1 MKKNHQH
8 YQPKVVLAVLNYMI
22 KQEIKMIRWGILGL
36 GHIAKKF
43 AQDIVSVHGAELYA
57 VASRSSEKAS
67 SFANQFD
74 VSVSYDSY
82 DLLVQDQLVDAIYI
96 ATPHSF
102 HKEHTILCLK
112 HKKAVLCEK
121 PFAMNLEE
129 VEEMIGVSVKE
140 NTLLMEA
147 LWTTFLPHYQ
157 YVLNFLKNKTF
168 GKVILL
174 EADFGFQSTHSL
186 ESRVLKKELGGG
198 SLLDIG
204 IYPVFAALSTLGV
217 PKYIEADA
225 TFFTNGA
232 DSSCE
237 MIFNYDN
244 VKAILKSTFLK
255 ETPTEAVFTCE
266 HGVIK
271 INTRF
276 HQPTTITLLQ
286 NGIERHVDFSAQTFG
301 YNFEIEHFN
310 QLLRDHKKESELMS
324 FSFSKD
330 LIATLDLI
338 RKKINLDY

>member
-1 MKKNHQH
+1 MSKK
-8 YQPKVVLAVLNYMI
+8 
-22 KQEIKMIRWGILGL
+22 EIKIIRWGILGL
-36 GHIAKKF
+36 GHIARKF
-43 AQDIVSVHGAELYA
+43 SQDITSVHGTELYA
-57 VASRSSEKAS
+57 VASRSHQKAS
-67 SFANQFD
+67 SFANEFQ
-74 VSVSYDSY
+74 VSISYDSY
-82 DLLVQDQLVDAIYI
+82 ESLVKDPLVDAVYI

-102 HKEHTILCLK
+102 HKEHAILCLQ

-121 PFAMNLEE
+121 PFAMNLQE
-129 VEEMIGVSVKE
+129 VTEMIRVAKNN

-147 LWTTFLPHYQ
+147 LWTAFLPHFQ
-157 YVLNFLKNKTF
+157 YVKNSIKNKNF
-168 GKVILL
+168 GKIIHL
-174 EADFGFQSTHSL
+174 EADFGFKSTHSV
-186 ESRVLKKELGGG
+186 ESRVLKKDLGGG

-217 PKYIEADA
+217 PKSIEADA

-244 VKAILKSTFLK
+244 AKAILKSTFLK

-286 NGIERHVDFSAQTFG
+286 NGIEEHVDFSAKTFG

-310 QLLRDHKKESELMS
+310 QLLRDHKKESDLMS

-338 RKKINLDY
+338 RKKINLNY

>member
-1 MKKNHQH
+1 MS
-8 YQPKVVLAVLNYMI
+8 
-22 KQEIKMIRWGILGL
+22 KQETKIIRWGILGL
-36 GHIAKKF
+36 GHIAQKF
-43 AQDIVSVHGAELYA
+43 AQDIASVYGTELYA
-57 VASRSSEKAS
+57 VASRSYQKAS
-67 SFANQFD
+67 SFANQFN
-74 VSVSYDSY
+74 VPASYDSY
-82 DLLVQDQLVDAIYI
+82 ELLVKDPLVDTIYI

-102 HKEHTILCLK
+102 HKEHSILCLQ

-121 PFAMNLEE
+121 PFAMNLQE
-129 VEEMIGVSVKE
+129 VKE
-140 NTLLMEA
+140 MVRVAKKNNTLLMEA
-147 LWTTFLPHYQ
+147 LWTAFLPHFQ
-157 YVLNFLKNKTF
+157 YVKNSIKNKNF
-168 GKVILL
+168 GKIIHL
-174 EADFGFQSTHSL
+174 EADFGFKSTHSV
-186 ESRVLKKELGGG
+186 ESRVLKKDLGGG

-204 IYPVFAALSTLGV
+204 IYPVFAALSALGV
-217 PKYIEADA
+217 PKSIEADA

-286 NGIERHVDFSAQTFG
+286 NGIEEHVDFSAITFG

-310 QLLRDHKKESELMS
+310 QLLRDHKKESDLMS

-330 LIATLDLI
+330 LIATIDLI
-338 RKKINLDY
+338 RKKINLNY

>member
-1 MKKNHQH
+1 MS
-8 YQPKVVLAVLNYMI
+8 
-22 KQEIKMIRWGILGL
+22 KQETKIIRWGILGL
-36 GHIAKKF
+36 GHIAQKF
-43 AQDIVSVHGAELYA
+43 AQDIASVHGTELYA
-57 VASRSSEKAS
+57 VASRSHQKAS
-67 SFANQFD
+67 SFANQFN
-74 VSVSYDSY
+74 VPVSYGSY
-82 DLLVQDQLVDAIYI
+82 ELLVKDPLVDTIYI

-102 HKEHTILCLK
+102 HKEHTILCLQY
-112 HKKAVLCEK
+112 KKAVLCEK
-121 PFAMNLEE
+121 PFAMNLQE
-129 VEEMIGVSVKE
+129 VKEMIRVAKKN

-147 LWTTFLPHYQ
+147 LWTAFLPHFQ
-157 YVLNFLKNKTF
+157 YVKNSIKNKNF
-168 GKVILL
+168 GKIIHL
-174 EADFGFQSTHSL
+174 EADFGFKTTHSV
-186 ESRVLKKELGGG
+186 ESRVLKKDLGGG

-217 PKYIEADA
+217 PKSIEADA

-286 NGIERHVDFSAQTFG
+286 NGIEEHVDFSAKTFG

-310 QLLRDHKKESELMS
+310 QLLRDHKKESDLMS

-330 LIATLDLI
+330 LIATIDLI
-338 RKKINLDY
+338 RKKINLNY

>member
-1 MKKNHQH
+1 MS
-8 YQPKVVLAVLNYMI
+8 
-22 KQEIKMIRWGILGL
+22 KQETKIIRWGILGL
-36 GHIAKKF
+36 GHIAHKF
-43 AQDIVSVHGAELYA
+43 SQDLATVEGAELYA
-57 VASRSSEKAS
+57 VASRSHQKAS
-67 SFANQFD
+67 SFANQFN
-74 VSVSYDSY
+74 VPVSYGSY
-82 DLLVQDQLVDAIYI
+82 ELLVKDPAIDAIYI

-102 HKEHTILCLK
+102 HKEHTILCLQ

-121 PFAMNLEE
+121 PFAMNLKE
-129 VEEMIGVSVKE
+129 VTEMIAVAKE
-140 NTLLMEA
+140 NKTLLMEA
-147 LWTTFLPHYQ
+147 LWTLFLPHYQ
-157 YVLNFLKNKTF
+157 YVINFIKNEVF
-168 GKVILL
+168 GKVLLL
-174 EADFGFQSTHSL
+174 EADFGFQSTHSV
-186 ESRVLKKELGGG
+186 ESRVLRKELGGG

-204 IYPVFAALSTLGV
+204 IYPVFAALSSLGL
-217 PKYIEADA
+217 PKTIEADA

-244 VKAILKSTFLK
+244 AKAILKSTFLK

-286 NGIERHVDFSAQTFG
+286 NGIEEHVDFSAKTFG

-330 LIATLDLI
+330 LIATIDLI
-338 RKKINLDY
+338 RNKINLDY

>member
-1 MKKNHQH
+1 MS
-8 YQPKVVLAVLNYMI
+8 I
-22 KQEIKMIRWGILGL
+22 QETKIIRWGILGL
-36 GHIAKKF
+36 GHIAQKF
-43 AQDIVSVHGAELYA
+43 AQDIASVHGTELYA
-57 VASRSSEKAS
+57 VASRSHQKAS
-67 SFANQFD
+67 SFANQFN
-74 VSVSYDSY
+74 VPVSYGSY
-82 DLLVQDQLVDAIYI
+82 ELLVKDPLVDTISI

-102 HKEHTILCLK
+102 HKEHTIFCLQ

-121 PFAMNLEE
+121 PFAMNLQE
-129 VEEMIGVSVKE
+129 VKEMIRVAKKN

-147 LWTTFLPHYQ
+147 LWTAFLPHFQ
-157 YVLNFLKNKTF
+157 YVKNSIKNKNF
-168 GKVILL
+168 GKIIHL
-174 EADFGFQSTHSL
+174 EADFGFKTTHSV
-186 ESRVLKKELGGG
+186 ESRVLKKDLGGG

-217 PKYIEADA
+217 PKSIEADA

-286 NGIERHVDFSAQTFG
+286 NGIEEHVDFSAKTFG

-310 QLLRDHKKESELMS
+310 QLLRDHKKESDLMS

-330 LIATLDLI
+330 LIATIDLI
-338 RKKINLDY
+338 RKKINLNY

>member
-1 MKKNHQH
+1 MS
-8 YQPKVVLAVLNYMI
+8 
-22 KQEIKMIRWGILGL
+22 KQETKIIRWGILGL
-36 GHIAKKF
+36 GHIAQKF
-43 AQDIVSVHGAELYA
+43 AQDIASVHGTELYA
-57 VASRSSEKAS
+57 VASRSHQKAS
-67 SFANQFD
+67 SFANQFN
-74 VSVSYDSY
+74 VPVSYGSY
-82 DLLVQDQLVDAIYI
+82 ELLVKDPLVDTIYI

-102 HKEHTILCLK
+102 HKEHTIFCLQ

-121 PFAMNLEE
+121 PFAMNLQE
-129 VEEMIGVSVKE
+129 VKEMIRVAKKN

-147 LWTTFLPHYQ
+147 LWTAFLPHFQ
-157 YVLNFLKNKTF
+157 YVKNSIKNKNF
-168 GKVILL
+168 GKIIHL
-174 EADFGFQSTHSL
+174 EADFGFKTTHSV
-186 ESRVLKKELGGG
+186 ESRVLKKDLGGG

-217 PKYIEADA
+217 PKSIEADA

-286 NGIERHVDFSAQTFG
+286 NGIEEHVDFSAKTFG

-310 QLLRDHKKESELMS
+310 QLLRDHKKESDLMS

-330 LIATLDLI
+330 LIATIDLI
-338 RKKINLDY
+338 RKKINLNY

>member
-1 MKKNHQH
+1 MS
-8 YQPKVVLAVLNYMI
+8 
-22 KQEIKMIRWGILGL
+22 KQETKIIRWGILGL
-36 GHIAKKF
+36 GHIAQKF
-43 AQDIVSVHGAELYA
+43 AQDIASVYGTELYA
-57 VASRSSEKAS
+57 VASRSYQKAS
-67 SFANQFD
+67 SFANQFN
-74 VSVSYDSY
+74 VPASYDSY
-82 DLLVQDQLVDAIYI
+82 ELLVKDPLVDTIYI

-102 HKEHTILCLK
+102 HKEHTILCLQ

-121 PFAMNLEE
+121 PFAMNLQE
-129 VEEMIGVSVKE
+129 VKEMIRVAKKN

-147 LWTTFLPHYQ
+147 LWTAFLPHFQ
-157 YVLNFLKNKTF
+157 YVKNSIKNKNF
-168 GKVILL
+168 GKIIHL
-174 EADFGFQSTHSL
+174 EADFGFKTTHSV
-186 ESRVLKKELGGG
+186 ESRVLKKDLGGG

-217 PKYIEADA
+217 PKSIEADA

-286 NGIERHVDFSAQTFG
+286 NGIEEHVDFSAITFG

-310 QLLRDHKKESELMS
+310 QLLRDHKKESDLMS

-330 LIATLDLI
+330 LIATIDLI
-338 RKKINLDY
+338 RKKINLNY

>member
-1 MKKNHQH
+1 MS
-8 YQPKVVLAVLNYMI
+8 I
-22 KQEIKMIRWGILGL
+22 QETKIIRWGILGL
-36 GHIAKKF
+36 GHIAQKF
-43 AQDIVSVHGAELYA
+43 AQDIASVHGTELYA
-57 VASRSSEKAS
+57 VASRSHQKAS
-67 SFANQFD
+67 SFANQFN
-74 VSVSYDSY
+74 VPVSYGSY
-82 DLLVQDQLVDAIYI
+82 ELLVKDPLVDTIYI

-102 HKEHTILCLK
+102 HKEHTILCLQY
-112 HKKAVLCEK
+112 KKAVLCEK
-121 PFAMNLEE
+121 PFAMNLQE
-129 VEEMIGVSVKE
+129 VKEMIRVAKKN

-147 LWTTFLPHYQ
+147 LWTAFLPHFQ
-157 YVLNFLKNKTF
+157 YVKNSIKNKNF
-168 GKVILL
+168 GKIIHL
-174 EADFGFQSTHSL
+174 EADFGFKTTHSV
-186 ESRVLKKELGGG
+186 ESRVLKKDLGGG

-217 PKYIEADA
+217 PKSIEADA

-286 NGIERHVDFSAQTFG
+286 NGIEEHVDFSAKTFG

-310 QLLRDHKKESELMS
+310 QLLRDHKKESDLMS

-330 LIATLDLI
+330 LIATIDLI
-338 RKKINLDY
+338 RKKINLNY